1 MPVAYPPPGY
11 YVSSVPV
18 TLPLG
23 YQPAPAAYPVDPA
36 TGLPWNWHPPGLR
49 ALPHWSWEARQAG
62 SRQRRFSQASAPGV
76 LDGRDRRMSQVSE
89 SPHESPRESPRE
101 EAGGP
106 CVGGSGGEISPV
118 QKAQG
123 KMSPVFGS
131 SPETCNLMA
140 F

>member
-1 MPVAYPPPGY
+1 MPASRRMLLSGPANSQTSCALDWGAYG
-11 YVSSVPV
+11 
-18 TLPLG
+18 PLLG
-23 YQPAPAAYPVDPA
+23 
-36 TGLPWNWHPPGLR
+36 
-49 ALPHWSWEARQAG
+49 SWEARQAG

-89 SPHESPRESPRE
+89 SPHESPREE